1 VTPNRTVRTKK
12 TDRDDRRV
20 FFSYDNNK
28 KKRKEEIYS
37 TTCSIIDFIT
47 RTNIIIINRESIGIN
62 EASHSLKGTRI
73 VFKKIGKYL

>member
-28 KKRKEEIYS
+28 KKEKKKFIRQHVQS
-37 TTCSIIDFIT
+37 SI
-47 RTNIIIINRESIGIN
+47 S
-62 EASHSLKGTRI
+62 
-73 VFKKIGKYL
+73 